1 MLPEMGAPKS
11 MKFGFAA
18 EARDGTVLR
27 WLRVTLIG
35 FALLWMILTVYAWS
49 LNFNVANL
57 TDYLSY
63 WAAGK
68 LTLVGEP
75 ASAYDVA
82 KHRALEFTVTRF
94 SGLLPFPYPP
104 PFLVV
109 VTPFSLFSYKWGF
122 AAWVVVSGAVYVL
135 GTRRVADLPF
145 TIGHP
150 SVFMNGLIG
159 QTGLLTCPIFVT
171 GVFLLRQRP
180 FAAGAVLGLLVIK
193 PQLALLL
200 PVAVIAARLWPAIA
214 GAAISSVTFL
224 LLALALFG
232 VGVFEGFIKILPL
245 YTELMRQD
253 KWPWNEFISVFAFLR
268 WFGVDQT
275 VALSVHAIVAGAAIA
290 VTWVA
295 WSRDWEEQLPI
306 LAAATL
312 LVPPYLLTYDALL
325 MIVPIGFWVSQR
337 PRPFLAGLLWLLC
350 FLPISFYFHMYRGP
364 NTVCLAAILTL
375 LVLAA
380 GRRRLRALGAPN
392 MDHAHAV

>member
-1 MLPEMGAPKS
+1 MSCCGPMGALQS
-11 MKFGFAA
+11 MNAVADSRNGSAM
-18 EARDGTVLR
+18 R
-27 WLRVTLIG
+27 WLRVALVG
-35 FALLWMILTVYAWS
+35 FALLWVILTIYAWS
-49 LNFNVANL
+49 WNFQVPNF

-68 LTLVGEP
+68 LTLGGDP
-75 ASAYDVA
+75 AAAYDVA
-82 KHRALEFTVTRF
+82 KHRAIEFTVLKF
-94 SGLLPFPYPP
+94 YGLLPFPYPP
-104 PFLVV
+104 PFLIV
-109 VTPFSLFSYKWGF
+109 VTPFSLLSYEWGF
-122 AAWVVVSGAVYVL
+122 AAWVLATLAIYVF

-145 TIGHP
+145 TVGHP
-150 SVFMNGLIG
+150 SVLMNGLIG
-159 QTGLLTCPIFVT
+159 QNGLLTCPIFVT
-171 GVFLLRQRP
+171 GAFLLRQRP
-180 FAAGAVLGLLVIK
+180 FLAGAVLGLLVIK

-214 GAAISSVTFL
+214 GAALSAGAFL
-224 LLALALFG
+224 LLALVLFG
-232 VGVFEGFIKILPL
+232 FGAFEGFINILPL

-268 WFGVDQT
+268 WFGVDQSI
-275 VALSVHAIVAGAAIA
+275 ALSVHAIVAAVAIA

-312 LVPPYLLTYDALL
+312 LVPPYLLTYDSLL

-337 PRPFLAGLLWLLC
+337 PRPYLAGLLWLFC
-350 FLPISFYFHMYRGP
+350 FLPISFYFHIYRGP

-375 LVLAA
+375 LILAA
-380 GRRRLRALGAPN
+380 GRRNLPAVRAPN